1 MDQKNDMNL
10 QELTLAGLGPAGAR
24 VAIISADG
32 ESRLGS
38 FLRRERPEIEVLE
51 LPHDLG
57 GWERHARLV
66 AQAPF
71 DVITDLS
78 PKAATRFGR
87 LRDLL
92 FLVRPGG
99 RLVLRDVAR
108 RPGSGNAVARD
119 EFHDVLDSVAAYLAG
134 DLPRPGGDAKLV
146 VHDRHHIAEATES
159 LELVGDH
166 AVLVRATTPALI
178 KMNEPAMNTLL
189 GLAPSGRDRVLRVI
203 PGERVLSR
211 AVLHHSAQ
219 ERPPKY
225 AEEYVAP
232 DISLR
237 VYHDVVAAPG
247 QVLANDRLVLPD
259 SFRHNV
265 RPRLRNSYL
274 EDLAPRFANLPF
286 ETSGLPVLE
295 GTYFHL
301 DNEIRGHFGHTMT
314 EVVSR
319 LWAWP
324 EVKQAHPDAKVLM
337 FLNRGREMSGWE
349 YTLLGSAGIDRDDVV
364 FLDSPVR
371 VERVLSPSP
380 MFSNPEYA
388 HPAILETWQRMGD
401 ALAAD
406 ADDRDLP
413 ARFFCSRKIRKRGC
427 TNTDEVEE
435 LFRQQG
441 FEVVFPETMSLP
453 DQVQLFRQAEVV
465 AGFAGSGL
473 FQLEFTPTPKRVIT
487 IGHARYNAANE
498 YLMASL
504 LGHHLDQVIS
514 VPDRDHFQSR
524 FRFDNEREG
533 RWLAEVFAEL
543 P

>member
-1 MDQKNDMNL
+1 M
-10 QELTLAGLGPAGAR
+10 A
-24 VAIISADG
+24 VISADG
-32 ESRLGS
+32 ESGVGAWLSRQHPDVEL
-38 FLRRERPEIEVLE
+38 LE
-51 LPHDLG
+51 LPHSTP

-66 AQAPF
+66 ARAPF
-71 DVITDLS
+71 DVVVDVS

-119 EFHDVLDSVAAYLAG
+119 EFHDILDQVAALLAG
-134 DLPRPGGDAKLV
+134 DQSEPGEDAPLV
-146 VHDRHHIAEATES
+146 EHDRFHLAEAAES
-159 LELVGDH
+159 LEFVGDH
-166 AVLVRATTPALI
+166 AVLVRGSAPALA
-178 KMNEPAMNTLL
+178 KMNEPALNTLL
-189 GLAPSGRDRVLRVI
+189 ELNPAGPDHLVRLI
-203 PGERVLSR
+203 PGERVRSR
-211 AVLHHSAQ
+211 AVVNHSAE

-225 AEEYVAP
+225 ATEYDAP
-232 DISLR
+232 DVSLR
-237 VYHDVVAAPG
+237 AYHDVVAAPG

-259 SFRHNV
+259 TFRHNV

-274 EDLAPRFANLPF
+274 DELAPRFANLPF
-286 ETSGLPVLE
+286 ETGSLPVLE

-337 FLNRGREMSGWE
+337 FLNRGRQMGGWE
-349 YTLLGSAGIDRDDVV
+349 YALLAAGGIAREDVV
-364 FLDSPVR
+364 FLDAPVR
-371 VERVLSPSP
+371 VERVFSPSP

-388 HPAILETWQRMGD
+388 HPAILQTWQRVGD
-401 ALAAD
+401 ALAAQ
-406 ADDRDLP
+406 AEERELP

-435 LFRQQG
+435 LFRRQG
-441 FEVVFPETMSLP
+441 FEILFPETMSLP
-453 DQVQLFRQAEVV
+453 EQVQLFRQADVV

-504 LGHHLDQVIS
+504 LGHELNQVVS
-514 VPDRDHFQSR
+514 VPERDHFQSR
-524 FRFDNEREG
+524 FRFDNDREG
-533 RWLAEVFAEL
+533 RWLAEVFASL
-543 P
+543 S